1 MNAVQ
6 RLHRRLRHTWLSRR
20 LREPTLRFLLDDP
33 PQEEAVAIDCETTS
47 FDSAS
52 CELIAIAAIP
62 IKGDRILMHRALEL
76 VVKPQTD
83 MRTDAIAIHQLRA
96 MDVAKGRNIEDA
108 LCALLEF
115 VGPRPLVGY
124 YLEFDLAVLN
134 RYLRPRLG
142 IPLPNPAIDVS
153 GMYFDRRI
161 GRIPQ
166 RPVNLSFDHM
176 LRELQLPVFRQHDPF
191 NDALMAALCY
201 VKLRHVER
209 L

>member
-1 MNAVQ
+1 MNALQ
-6 RLHRRLRHTWLSRR
+6 RLSTRLRRGWYRR
-20 LREPTLRFLLDDP
+20 HLRDPAYRFLLDTP
-33 PQEEAVAIDCETTS
+33 PPGEAVAIDCETTS
-47 FDSAS
+47 FDTAS
-52 CELIAIAAIP
+52 CELIALAALP
-62 IKGDRILMHRALEL
+62 IEGDRILMHRALEL

-83 MRTDAIAIHQLRA
+83 MRTDAIAVHQLRA
-96 MDVAKGRNIEDA
+96 VDVAKGQNIEDA
-108 LCALLEF
+108 LCTLLEF

-153 GMYFDRRI
+153 GLYFDRRI

-176 LRELQLPVFRQHDPF
+176 LRELQLPVFRRHDPF

-201 VKLRHVER
+201 VKLRHIER

>member
-1 MNAVQ
+1 MNTVQ
-6 RLHRRLRHTWLSRR
+6 RLHRSVRRAWLKRCLRA
-20 LREPTLRFLLDDP
+20 PNLRFLLDDP
-33 PQEEAVAIDCETTS
+33 PREEAVAIDCETTS

-62 IKGDRILMHRALEL
+62 IEGDRILMHRALEF

-83 MRTDAIAIHQLRA
+83 MLTDAIAVHQLRA
-96 MDVAKGRNIEDA
+96 VDVAKGQNIEDA
-108 LCALLEF
+108 LRALLEF
-115 VGPRPLVGY
+115 IGPRTLVGY

-142 IPLPNPAIDVS
+142 IPLPNPVIDVS
-153 GMYFDRRI
+153 GMYFDRKI

-166 RPVNLSFDHM
+166 RPVNLRFDHI

-201 VKLRHVER
+201 VKLRHIER